1 MTTASKRRYVS
12 EAREQGAEATR
23 SAILAA
29 ARDLFARDGIDRV
42 TIAGIAAQA
51 GVAAPTVYAAF
62 KSKEGLL
69 REITRAALF
78 GERFE
83 IARRKLEGLTDSVE
97 MIVATSR
104 IARTIWD
111 SERDDLGLLRG
122 ASAFSPALREL
133 EQEFEATRLEMQ
145 EARIRLL
152 FEQGNAKPGLTL
164 EEARRILWMYTS
176 RDVYRLLVHEG
187 GWTSDRYESWLGE
200 TLLEA
205 LVE

>member
-1 MTTASKRRYVS
+1 MTTSSKRRYVS

-23 SAILAA
+23 AAILAA

-42 TIAGIAAQA
+42 TIAAIAAQA

-69 REITRAALF
+69 REITRVALF

-83 IARRKLEGLTDSVE
+83 IARRQLEGLTDSVE
-97 MIVATSR
+97 MIAATSR

-122 ASAFSPALREL
+122 ASAFSPALRKL
-133 EQEFEATRLEMQ
+133 EQEFEAMRMEMQ
-145 EARIRLL
+145 EARVRLL
-152 FEQGNAKPGLTL
+152 FEQGNAKAGLTL

>member
-1 MTTASKRRYVS
+1 MTTSSKRRYVS
-12 EAREQGAEATR
+12 ETREQGAEATR
-23 SAILAA
+23 AAILAA

-42 TIAGIAAQA
+42 TIAAIAAQA

-69 REITRAALF
+69 REITRVALF

-83 IARRKLEGLTDSVE
+83 IALRELEGLTDSVE
-97 MIVATSR
+97 MIAATSR

-122 ASAFSPALREL
+122 ASAFSPALRKL
-133 EQEFEATRLEMQ
+133 EQEFEAMRMEMQ
-145 EARIRLL
+145 EARVRLL
-152 FEQGNAKPGLTL
+152 FEQGNAKAGLTL